1 MVSTVDVVNVALR
14 RVGASR
20 IISPTLAEDSA
31 SANVANDLFD
41 EVLDDLLRQHAWN
54 FATKRAK
61 LAQLSETPTF
71 EFDHAYTMP
80 TGWIRTVSVH
90 PNSGGAGTMLYR
102 EEQLDDKRVIVTSA
116 DEVYLRY
123 IARIEDPNLWPP
135 DFRNAISMTL
145 ARDFAIPLAGSNT
158 LHVNFDKLSRSA
170 IARARSSDA
179 MGSSP
184 ERRPRGSWVT
194 RRGVQR
200 PVIGDTT
207 T

>member
-1 MVSTVDVVNVALR
+1 MVSTTDVVNIALR

-20 IISPTLAEDSA
+20 IVSLTEAEDSA
-31 SANVANDLFD
+31 SFTVASDLFS

-54 FATKRAK
+54 FATRRAK

-80 TGWIRTVSVH
+80 PDWIRTISVH
-90 PNSGGAGTMLYR
+90 PNSAGAGTMFYR

-116 DEVYLRY
+116 DDVYLRY
-123 IARIEDPNLWPP
+123 IARVTDANLWPP
-135 DFRNAISMTL
+135 DFRNAMSMIL
-145 ARDFAIPLAGSNT
+145 ARDFAIPLGNSNT
-158 LHVNFDKLSRSA
+158 MHVNFDKLSRSA

-184 ERRPRGSWVT
+184 ERQPRGSWVT
-194 RRGVQR
+194 RRGGPSR
-200 PVIGDTT
+200 PLVGN
-207 T
+207 

>member
-1 MVSTVDVVNVALR
+1 MTSDIDVINVALR
-14 RVGASR
+14 RVGANR
-20 IISPTLAEDSA
+20 ITSLSEDDA
-31 SANVANDLFD
+31 SAVVANDLFS

-71 EFDHAYTMP
+71 EFDHGYSIPAD
-80 TGWIRTVSVH
+80 WIRTISVH
-90 PNSGGAGTMLYR
+90 PNSAGAGTMLYR
-102 EEQLDDKRVIVTSA
+102 EEQLGDKRVILTSA
-116 DEVYLRY
+116 DDVYLRY
-123 IARIEDPNLWPP
+123 IARVEDPNLWPP
-135 DFRNAISMTL
+135 DFRNAMSMTL
-145 ARDFAIPLAGSNT
+145 ARDFAIPLGNSNT
-158 LHVNFDKLSRSA
+158 MHVSFDRLSRSA

>member
-1 MVSTVDVVNVALR
+1 MVSTTDVVNVALR

-20 IISPTLAEDSA
+20 IVSLTEAEDSA
-31 SANVANDLFD
+31 SFTVANDLFD

-61 LAQLSETPTF
+61 LAQLADEPTF
-71 EFDHAYTMP
+71 EFDHAYAMP
-80 TGWIRTVSVH
+80 AGWIRTVSVH
-90 PNSGGAGTMLYR
+90 PNSAGAGTMFYR
-102 EEQLDDKRVIVTSA
+102 EEQLDDKRVILTSA

-123 IARIEDPNLWPP
+123 IARVTDANLWPP
-135 DFRNAISMTL
+135 DFRNAMSMTL
-145 ARDFAIPLAGSNT
+145 ARDFAIPLGNSNT
-158 LHVNFDKLSRSA
+158 LHQNFDSLSRSA
-170 IARARSSDA
+170 VARARSTDS

-194 RRGVQR
+194 RRGIQR

>member
-20 IISPTLAEDSA
+20 ITSLSENDA
-31 SANVANDLFD
+31 SAVVANDLFD
-41 EVLDDLLRQHAWN
+41 AIVDDLFRQHAWN

-61 LAQLSETPTF
+61 LAQLVEEPTF

-80 TGWIRTVSVH
+80 ANWIRTISVH
-90 PNSGGAGTMLYR
+90 PNSAGAGTMFYR
-102 EEQLDDKRVIVTSA
+102 EEQLDDKRVILTSA
-116 DEVYLRY
+116 DDVYLRY
-123 IARIEDPNLWPP
+123 VARVTDPNLWST
-135 DFRNAISMTL
+135 DFRNAVSMIL
-145 ARDFAIPLAGSNT
+145 ARDFAIPLGNSNT
-158 LHVNFDKLSRSA
+158 MHINFDKLSRSA
-170 IARARSSDA
+170 RARARSSDA

-194 RRGVQR
+194 RRGISR
-200 PVIGDTT
+200 PIVGDTT

>member
-1 MVSTVDVVNVALR
+1 MVSTFDVINVALR

-20 IISPTLAEDSA
+20 IIDFTDDDASAKVAED
-31 SANVANDLFD
+31 LFS

-54 FATKRAK
+54 FATRRAK
-61 LAQLSETPTF
+61 LAQLTETPTF

-80 TGWIRTVSVH
+80 PNWIRTVSVH
-90 PNSGGAGTMLYR
+90 PNSAGAATMLYR
-102 EEQLDDKRVIVTSA
+102 EEQLNNKRVIVTSA

-135 DFRNAISMTL
+135 DFRNALSMVL
-145 ARDFAIPLAGSNT
+145 ARDFSIPLGNSNT
-158 LHVNFDKLSRSA
+158 MHINFDKLSRSA

-184 ERRPRGSWVT
+184 EQRPRGSWVT
-194 RRGVQR
+194 RRGGPSR
-200 PVIGDTT
+200 PIVGDTT